1 MSLLPTMK
9 SNWML
14 DLYKLAVNLRDI
26 EANSLKK
33 ALKWDNLDEHGKE
46 LMRNNGFR
54 AVNLSEFVIFLRFS
68 HTLFRFRA
76 KNTKLQ
82 RKCKFELISR

>member
-14 DLYKLAVNLRDI
+14 DLYKLAGKLRDI

-33 ALKWDNLDEHGKE
+33 ALKWDDLD
-46 LMRNNGFR
+46 
-54 AVNLSEFVIFLRFS
+54 
-68 HTLFRFRA
+68 
-76 KNTKLQ
+76 
-82 RKCKFELISR
+82 